1 MDALSELLNNGAF
14 WAFLGVF
21 STAYF
26 TYKGLLIPYRDRQRK
41 ARGRVD
47 VKNVS
52 TFEEL
57 KAAIE
62 LLQTIAER
70 KDAYHAKEVVRL
82 LGRIKTLEDA
92 NDLLYTEIEH
102 LKERLRKARI
112 NHET

>member
-1 MDALSELLNNGAF
+1 MEALRELLNNTAF

-21 STAYF
+21 STGYF
-26 TYKGLLIPYRDRQRK
+26 GYKGLLLPYREKQR
-41 ARGRVD
+41 RRNGRVD
-47 VKNVS
+47 VKNVN

-70 KDAYHAKEVVRL
+70 KDESHVKEVNRL
-82 LGRIKTLEDA
+82 LKRIESLEGA
-92 NDLLYTEIEH
+92 NDGLYEEVEH

-112 NHET
+112 NHES